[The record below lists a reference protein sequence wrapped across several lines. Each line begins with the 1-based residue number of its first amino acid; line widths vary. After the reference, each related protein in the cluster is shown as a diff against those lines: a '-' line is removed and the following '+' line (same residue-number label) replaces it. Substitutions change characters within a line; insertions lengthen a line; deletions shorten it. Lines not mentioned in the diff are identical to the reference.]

1 MIMISGKPEVTVEL
15 YSGSYCMASVG
26 FFIPHKNRKTNVSI
40 KWYRSHIK
48 VKVEQSVLKTLHIA
62 GPGFIWFSQLNG

>member
-26 FFIPHKNRKTNVSI
+26 FFIPHKNRKTEIGI
-40 KWYRSHIK
+40 KSYHSHMK
-48 VKVEQSVLKTLHIA
+48 VVVEQSVLDTAYCKT
-62 GPGFIWFSQLNG
+62 WFHLILSAR

>member
-26 FFIPHKNRKTNVSI
+26 SFIPHKNRKTNVSI
-40 KWYRSHIK
+40 KLYRSHIK
-48 VKVEQSVLKTLHIA
+48 VKVEQSVLDTAYCKT
-62 GPGFIWFSQLNG
+62 WFHLILSAQ